1 MSEPTPVSRVRVVLP
16 SALRALLQITGE
28 VLLEVHGDVSVRTV
42 LDALEQRY
50 PTLRGTIRDHGT
62 HRRRAFVRFYAC
74 EQDWSLRS
82 PDELLPE
89 DVCAGREPLLI
100 VGAMAGG

>member
-1 MSEPTPVSRVRVVLP
+1 MHTVRVVLP
-16 SALRALLQITGE
+16 SALRALLQISGE
-28 VLLEVHGDVSVRTV
+28 VSLSVDGVVCVRSV

-50 PTLRGTIRDHGT
+50 PALRGTIREHVT
-62 HRRRAFVRFYAC
+62 LKRRAFVRFYAC

-82 PDELLPE
+82 PDDPLPDAVRE
-89 DVCAGREPLLI
+89 GREPLLV

>member
-1 MSEPTPVSRVRVVLP
+1 MHTVRVVLP

-28 VLLEVHGDVSVRTV
+28 VVLETGDEVCVRTV

-50 PTLRGTIRDHGT
+50 PTLRGTIREHGT
-62 HRRRAFVRFYAC
+62 LKRRAFVRFYAC

-82 PDELLPE
+82 PDEVLPDAVRE
-89 DVCAGREPLLI
+89 GREPLLV